1 MTSPHSPDSAADQ
14 RRDILKALRH
24 GPLIDQEI
32 EAVTGLTGNSLRFR
46 RHELIKA
53 GKMQTYP
60 GKRKTRAGRPA
71 QLWAVCK

>member
-1 MTSPHSPDSAADQ
+1 MTSATTAADD
-14 RRDILKALRH
+14 RRKILKALSR

-46 RHELIKA
+46 RHELIKS
-53 GKMQTYP
+53 GKMQPYP

-71 QLWAVCK
+71 QLWVVCK